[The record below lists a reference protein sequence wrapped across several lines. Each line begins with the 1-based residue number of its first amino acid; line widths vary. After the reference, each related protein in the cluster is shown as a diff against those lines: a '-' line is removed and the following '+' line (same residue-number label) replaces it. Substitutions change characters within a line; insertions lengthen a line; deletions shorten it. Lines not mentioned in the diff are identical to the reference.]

1 MKKTYINPAMKVVK
15 VQTQHIMAGSLGD
28 GPTPNSFTLGDA
40 PTTTATSGNLSKG
53 GSSLWDD
60 EE

>member
-1 MKKTYINPAMKVVK
+1 MKVVK